1 MEAGHH
7 DEVAAHGAQVLMRR
21 LAALGVFAL
30 LVAGCG
36 GGGSASPADIA
47 QAAKKTFNTGSLEAD
62 FGIAGQG
69 LSGSGSGVFDNG
81 ENPAGQLNMTV
92 DAGGGNRIP
101 VDTVVT
107 GDVFYMRSPAFA
119 RTLAND
125 KQWIKLDLAKLA
137 QQRGVDLGGLLN
149 ASPTPNNALAY
160 LAGAEDVEKV
170 GSENVGGS
178 DTTHYRVR
186 VDVGDA
192 ANKASGSAKSSL
204 QGVQAIG
211 VKKLPMDVWLDSNGY
226 IRKVSYQ
233 EHAGRQQAAK
243 VTMRLHDFGSRV
255 AIAPPPDDS
264 VVDLTQLQGS

>member
-1 MEAGHH
+1 
-7 DEVAAHGAQVLMRR
+7 MRR
-21 LAALGVFAL
+21 LAVFGALAL
-30 LVAGCG
+30 LAAGCG
-36 GGGSASPADIA
+36 GGSDSASPADIA
-47 QAAKKTFNTGSLEAD
+47 QAAKKTSHTGSFEAD

-69 LSGSGSGVFDNG
+69 LSGTGSGVFDNG

-92 DAGGGNRIP
+92 DSGNGRQIP

-119 RTLAND
+119 QSLAND

-137 QQRGVDLGGLLN
+137 QERGVDLGGLLN
-149 ASPTPNNALAY
+149 ASPSPNNALAY
-160 LAGAEDVEKV
+160 LAGTEDVEKV
-170 GSENVGGS
+170 GSEKVGGN

-192 ANKASGSAKSSL
+192 AKKANGSVKSSL
-204 QGVQAIG
+204 QGVRAVG
-211 VKKLPMDVWLDSNGY
+211 VKKLPMDVWLDPNGY

-243 VTMRLHDFGSRV
+243 VTMQLHDFGSRV
-255 AIAPPPDDS
+255 TIAPPPNDS